1 MVDPEQVLMEFY
13 QGEIRR
19 LNRESQRLDSY
30 ANWAFLITGTIITIG
45 FSFWVG
51 VIGKFYNPQ
60 YKNYGIPLQGLPI
73 TEPLHWIFPL
83 GISLMFIICFIDSR
97 KYRFFLL
104 FRARV
109 NLTLEHYIK
118 PKLNGEDVNIRCI
131 FRKHLKKYIEMSSSW
146 EEALPKEF
154 GFWKAF
160 MIRMFRVYG
169 WLIFLLLFAWLL
181 GLAGAFWRLFDGAF
195 WQFFFS
201 PPPYFPFIPGKARG
215 FVFFGLLIF
224 TPFFMIAGGL
234 YTRDYIERFK
244 KWIRRRVRRFKEELN
259 KNEAYEEAAKDW
271 EGLLF
276 TIMPDRGLDSEYAF
290 YMDLWHGKCRACFT
304 LLTQPWHAFM
314 LI

>member
-1 MVDPEQVLMEFY
+1 MEFY

-154 GFWKAF
+154 GFWRTLA
-160 MIRMFRVYG
+160 IRMFRVYG

-181 GLAGAFWRLFDGAF
+181 GLAGAFGRIFFVAF
-195 WQFFFS
+195 WEFFV
-201 PPPYFPFIPGKARG
+201 PFIRVRG
-215 FVFFGLLIF
+215 IVFWVFFTITSILWGYGLRCC
-224 TPFFMIAGGL
+224 G
-234 YTRDYIERFK
+234 
-244 KWIRRRVRRFKEELN
+244 WIRYFKEWIKRFKEWVKSWIKLSIQR
-259 KNEAYEEAAKDW
+259 ARLLR
-271 EGLLF
+271 GLLRLLRLLPWS
-276 TIMPDRGLDSEYAF
+276 MP
-290 YMDLWHGKCRACFT
+290 WHRLLNDM
-304 LLTQPWHAFM
+304 LLTQDGVCRSGRVALPRKGFP
-314 LI
+314 